1 MKKLFTILVLVS
13 IAMTSIV
20 AKSAQVQ
27 LTTVIS
33 ESELT
38 YELYYN
44 NSEIA
49 DSTTEY
55 VINIADSLSTGGETE
70 DFTVLASS
78 NKNSD
83 MSVEV
88 VVTPE
93 SFKTTLNNGNDTH
106 DSEITPTVNTTV
118 EISTLTAGLH
128 TDYLVNKFNL
138 SWDGNDQLPAGN
150 YVSNVTI
157 SYTIT

>member
-1 MKKLFTILVLVS
+1 
-13 IAMTSIV
+13 MTSIV

-83 MSVEV
+83 MSVSV
-88 VVTPE
+88 KVSPE
-93 SFKTTLNNGNDTH
+93 SFKTTLNNGTEAF
-106 DSEITPTVNTTV
+106 DSKIIPSVNTYTSL
-118 EISTLTAGLH
+118 ETIAAGLH
-128 TDYLVNKFNL
+128 SNLLVNEFNM
-138 SWDGNDQLPAGN
+138 SWSGNEELPAGD
-150 YVSNVTI
+150 YVSNVKI
-157 SYTIT
+157 EYTIK